1 MSDKQGGLASGWR
14 RGTHHKDV
22 TTGPSLHEATEATR
36 LLLLLLLLLAWL
48 SRLRGC
54 GVWVY
59 GGRRCVGCCCE
70 AGRHT
75 REGVSGGQPRTGGST
90 VRFSPPTFGTG
101 RAASSGR
108 CGLCAGASQQAGHG
122 LTRLLLLPRR
132 RRAAVPSIRRGRPS
146 VAGGGRH
153 QALREKASLVTAAPP
168 QKDQPVRPSSALP
181 QVRHWL
187 TPPGRASG
195 GRPARKAT
203 V

>member
-22 TTGPSLHEATEATR
+22 ATGPSLHEATEATR

-54 GVWVY
+54 GVWAA
-59 GGRRCVGCCCE
+59 RR
-70 AGRHT
+70 RHT